1 MNIGEH
7 PRSVGIVS
15 LVNHLSCLVWL
26 CLVLSPSLCL
36 VFSPPCPHSGIHVFS
51 SDRSI
56 LTRTMA
62 RLRPSC
68 PPGVL
73 CVSAGLSTILMI
85 LLAVVCVFLILALL
99 VPSSLSSLSSPSSLS
114 SGLIPFPPPASQQPP
129 ITVAV
134 HAGGGGGGDS
144 RYDRAPQPLRDWMA
158 PPEFPPRGGLSR
170 LPFNQPTQGLPESFQ
185 SVGLIRVEDK
195 MLPLYGRRTAG
206 SSDRWNYYTRTD
218 TYNPIPLPIQIQK
231 RDCMD
236 DVGCAEVSSGDR
248 VHVRGIQKEGQ
259 TEIYRFDGPK
269 YLPGLL

>member
-1 MNIGEH
+1 
-7 PRSVGIVS
+7 
-15 LVNHLSCLVWL
+15 
-26 CLVLSPSLCL
+26 
-36 VFSPPCPHSGIHVFS
+36 
-51 SDRSI
+51 
-56 LTRTMA
+56 MA
-62 RLRPSC
+62 RIRSSC
-68 PPGVL
+68 PPGVF
-73 CVSAGLSTILMI
+73 CISAGLTTIVMI
-85 LLAVVCVFLILALL
+85 LLAVAGVFLILGFL
-99 VPSSLSSLSSPSSLS
+99 VPSSLLSGSRAHPL
-114 SGLIPFPPPASQQPP
+114 LPFPPTSQPP
-129 ITVAV
+129 ITVSV
-134 HAGGGGGGDS
+134 HAGGGGGDS

-158 PPEFPPRGGLSR
+158 APEFPPRGGLSR

-236 DVGCAEVSSGDR
+236 DVGCPEVSSGER
-248 VHVRGIQKEGQ
+248 VHVRGLQKEGQ